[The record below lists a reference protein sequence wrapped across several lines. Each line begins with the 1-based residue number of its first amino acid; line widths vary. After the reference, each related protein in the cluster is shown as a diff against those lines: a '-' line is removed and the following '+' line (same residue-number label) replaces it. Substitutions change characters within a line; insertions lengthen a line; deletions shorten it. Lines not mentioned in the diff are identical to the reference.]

1 MNPSIGQIQVA
12 STPDAF
18 DEAGGARIL
27 TINVGSSSLK
37 FALFA
42 PDDRPR
48 RLLSGQVERIGTA
61 DARLV
66 VSTAGSDQSVDIR
79 VKIPDQAAAVA
90 LIMDRLGRVVG
101 LKNIAVVG
109 HRIVHGGDRFHRP
122 ERITPEVLEALRRI
136 VPYDPDHLPGEIGAI
151 EAFRRLDPELPQVA
165 CFDTAFHHDLPR
177 VARIIPIPRRYEAAG
192 VRRYG
197 FHGLSYAYLM
207 EELARVAGTR
217 AARGRIIL
225 AHLGSGAS
233 LAAVRDG
240 RCIDT
245 TMSLTPTSG
254 LVMGSRCGDLDPE
267 VARFLMRSEGMT
279 IDRFHDLVNH
289 ESGLLGVSE
298 TSADFRDLLA
308 RQAGDERAAEAVA
321 LFCYRAR
328 TAIGAM
334 SVALGGL
341 DTLVFSGGIG
351 EHSPEARGLICAGME
366 FLGVVLDDRR
376 NATGAPVISVQDARV
391 AVRVIPTDEESM
403 IAGAAAKFIPRFQA
417 TADATAAT
425 HARITS

>member
-1 MNPSIGQIQVA
+1 MGLSTDPIQAASIL
-12 STPDAF
+12 DAF
-18 DEAGGARIL
+18 DEAGGAPIL
-27 TINVGSSSLK
+27 TVNVGSSSLK

-61 DARLV
+61 DSRLV
-66 VSTAGSDQSVDIR
+66 ASAAGGERTVDIK
-79 VKIPDQAAAVA
+79 VEAPDQAAAVA
-90 LIMDRLGRVVG
+90 VLISRLGRSAG
-101 LKNIAVVG
+101 PGGIAVVG
-109 HRIVHGGDRFHRP
+109 HRVVHGGNLFHRP

-136 VPYDPDHLPGEIGAI
+136 APYDPDHLPGEIGAI
-151 EAFRRLDPELPQVA
+151 EAFRRLDPDLPQVA
-165 CFDTAFHHDLPR
+165 CFDTAFHHELPR

-217 AARGRIIL
+217 AARGRVIL
-225 AHLGSGAS
+225 AHLGAGAS

-254 LVMGSRCGDLDPE
+254 LVMGTRCGDLDPE

-298 TSADFRDLLA
+298 TSSDFRDLLA
-308 RQAGDERAAEAVA
+308 RQGEDVRAAEAVA

-334 SVALGGL
+334 AAALGGL
-341 DTLVFSGGIG
+341 EALVFAGGIG
-351 EHSPEARGLICAGME
+351 EHSPEARRLICAEME
-366 FLGVVLDDRR
+366 FFGIVLDDRR
-376 NATGAPVISVQDARV
+376 NAAGAPLISAQDGRV
-391 AVRVIPTDEESM
+391 AVRVIPTDEEFI
-403 IAGAAAKFIPRFQA
+403 IAFSAAELMALSR
-417 TADATAAT
+417 AAT
-425 HARITS
+425 GPDS

>member
-1 MNPSIGQIQVA
+1 MNLSTSQIQAA
-12 STPDAF
+12 SIRDPF
-18 DEAGGARIL
+18 DEAVGARIL

-42 PDDRPR
+42 PDSRPR

-61 DARLV
+61 DSRLV
-66 VSTAGSDQSVDIR
+66 ASAAGCDQAVDIK
-79 VKIPDQAAAVA
+79 VEVPDQAAAVA
-90 LIMDRLGRVVG
+90 LLMDRIGRNAG
-101 LKNIAVVG
+101 LENLAVVG
-109 HRIVHGGDRFHRP
+109 HRVVHGGDRFHLP

-151 EAFRRLDPELPQVA
+151 EAFHRLDPDLPQVA

-217 AARGRIIL
+217 AARGRVIL
-225 AHLGSGAS
+225 AHLGAGAS
-233 LAAVRDG
+233 LAAVSDG

-254 LVMGSRCGDLDPE
+254 LVMATRSGDLDPE

-279 IDRFHDLVNH
+279 IDRFHELVNH

-298 TSADFRDLLA
+298 TSSDFRDLLA
-308 RQAGDERAAEAVA
+308 RRGDDERADEAVE

-334 SVALGGL
+334 AAALGGL
-341 DTLVFSGGIG
+341 DTLVFAGGIG
-351 EHSPEARGLICAGME
+351 EHSPEARRLICAGME
-366 FLGVVLDDRR
+366 FLGIVFDDRR
-376 NATGAPVISVQDARV
+376 NAAGAPVISAQDARV
-391 AVRVIPTDEESM
+391 AVRVIPTDEESL

-417 TADATAAT
+417 TADATAGG
-425 HARITS
+425 